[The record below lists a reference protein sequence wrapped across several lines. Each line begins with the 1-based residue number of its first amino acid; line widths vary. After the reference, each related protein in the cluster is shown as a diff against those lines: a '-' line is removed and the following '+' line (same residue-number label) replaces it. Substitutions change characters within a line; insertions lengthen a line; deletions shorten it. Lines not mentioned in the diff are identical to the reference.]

1 MKKII
6 EFLGL
11 ERSNFTMKQNMQ
23 LLSICLIFLT
33 AGAGN
38 ILTAIGLLTLGLIIA
53 HFSGLFEKYGE

>member
-11 ERSNFTMKQNMQ
+11 ERSNITLKNNMQ
-23 LLSICLIFLT
+23 SLSICLIFLT

-38 ILTAIGLLTLGLIIA
+38 ILTAIGLLSLGLTIA

>member
-11 ERSNFTMKQNMQ
+11 ERSNFTMKNNMQ
-23 LLSICLIFLT
+23 SLAICLIFLT

-38 ILTAIGLLTLGLIIA
+38 VLTAIGLLTLGLTIA

>member
-11 ERSNFTMKQNMQ
+11 ERSNFTMKSNMQ
-23 LLSICLIFLT
+23 AIAIGLIFLT

-38 ILTAIGLLTLGLIIA
+38 ILTAIGLLSLGLTIA